1 MKLAFYYHIPLRN
14 KNGQLYAPSYLGIFL
29 EELAKNVSELLVV
42 FHAASGKDVEEA
54 DYAIK
59 GTNIKGLDLGPKTA
73 AWHRSFFP
81 GLTLKNKLKEVE
93 LCDAFLI
100 RSPSPLASAF
110 QKHIKHPQRFF
121 MIVGDYAEGAKQL
134 GSKGLKNRLLQLY
147 FNATDKQFKK
157 QFPSTSLFVNSPQLY
172 EQYKHNAKSIQ
183 LIKTTTLTASDF
195 YKRENHELQ
204 TPIQL
209 LYTGRIEITKG
220 LKELVDATYTLIKQ
234 GKAVHLNIVGWENNP
249 QKPFEQE
256 LLEKAR
262 QLGIEQHITFHGKKQ
277 VGEELNSY
285 YRNADIYVLPSYH
298 EGFPRTIWEAMA
310 NSLPVIATKVG
321 GIPFYLTNNEHAL
334 LIPAKSSEAIV
345 QAVKQLVNDP
355 NLCRQLV
362 QNGYD
367 LVQENALERQTFLM
381 VEAMKDQMK

>member
-1 MKLAFYYHIPLRN
+1 MKLGFYYHIPLRN
-14 KNGQLYAPSYLGIFL
+14 KNGQLFAPSYLGIFL
-29 EELAKNVSELLVV
+29 EELAKNVSELVV
-42 FHAASGKDVEEA
+42 VYHAASGKDLEEA
-54 DYAIK
+54 DFEIK

-81 GLTLKNKLKEVE
+81 GSTLKNKLQAVE

-100 RSPSPLASAF
+100 RSPSPLAAAF
-110 QKHIKHPQRFF
+110 KKYLHHPQCFF

-134 GSKGLKNRLLQLY
+134 GSKGLKNRLLQWY
-147 FNATDKQFKK
+147 FNTTDKQFKK
-157 QFPSTSLFVNSPQLY
+157 QFPSTSLFVNSPQLF
-172 EQYKHNAKSIQ
+172 EQYKHSAKSIQ
-183 LIKTTTLTASDF
+183 LIKTTTLTANDF
-195 YKRENHELQ
+195 YKRENHELH

-220 LKELVDATYTLIKQ
+220 LNELVDATNKLIQQ
-234 GKAVHLNIVGWENNP
+234 GKAIHLNIVGWENNP

-256 LLEKAR
+256 LLVKAK

-277 VGEELNSY
+277 VGEELNSF
-285 YRNADIYVLPSYH
+285 YRNADIFVLPSYH

-321 GIPFYLTNNEHAL
+321 GIPYYLSNNEHAL
-334 LIPAKSSEAIV
+334 LIPAKSSDAIV
-345 QAVKQLVNDP
+345 QAVEQVVNDSHLR
-355 NLCRQLV
+355 NQLIK
-362 QNGYD
+362 NGFE
-367 LVQENALERQTFLM
+367 LVKENALEKQTFLM